1 MKSTIKKTVAAT
13 GHFLFRYALGILLI
27 WIGIMKFR
35 TPEARYIE
43 QALAETFVFK
53 WMMKYVTLYAF
64 TKIIGILQITAGVLI
79 MLKPASKKLSA
90 WGGALATLILLA
102 GVAAY
107 FSSGI
112 LWQGNIGSIGFANTL
127 EAFLKSFI
135 LLGVAGWCWSD
146 SI

>member
-1 MKSTIKKTVAAT
+1 MAAT

-64 TKIIGILQITAGVLI
+64 TKIIGILQI
-79 MLKPASKKLSA
+79 
-90 WGGALATLILLA
+90 GAVT
-102 GVAAY
+102 
-107 FSSGI
+107 
-112 LWQGNIGSIGFANTL
+112 
-127 EAFLKSFI
+127 
-135 LLGVAGWCWSD
+135 
-146 SI
+146 